1 MNGRKREYQLLLS
14 FMVNTNKDMQSLQ
27 TWTTSMCD
35 SAKQHYQRGEFD
47 AAAAILYE
55 TVCHQEARL
64 QQLQRAHI
72 RAQMM
77 AEHKRLRG
85 DY

>member
-1 MNGRKREYQLLLS
+1 MNAQKREYLFLNS
-14 FMVNTNKDMQSLQ
+14 FMVATSKDMQNLQ
-27 TWTTSMCD
+27 AWTTSMCA

-55 TVCHQEARL
+55 TVCHHEARL

-72 RAQMM
+72 RAQLM
-77 AEHKRLRG
+77 AEHTVWKEV
-85 DY
+85 